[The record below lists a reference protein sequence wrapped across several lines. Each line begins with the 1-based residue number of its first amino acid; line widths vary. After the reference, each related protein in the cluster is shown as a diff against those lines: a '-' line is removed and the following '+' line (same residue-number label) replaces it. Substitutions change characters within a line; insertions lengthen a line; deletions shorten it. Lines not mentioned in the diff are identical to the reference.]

1 MAGKTYSFEVK
12 RTSSAPPATLFRLEA
27 DGTRWSEWAK
37 PLRASWDQP
46 GDPPGELGAVRRVG
60 RWPVFVREKTVEYH
74 RDRRHVYEL
83 ISPPSPAK
91 DYRAEAIFTPTAD
104 GGTDFVWRRSPKAC
118 AEPGR
123 SCGRSS
129 AAPSGCSRLS
139 WSKRPNGNTAKAYPS
154 RSSSRRHPGRGS
166 AMTVRSGTSRDRPCR
181 YEAAWCRT
189 S

>member
-1 MAGKTYSFEVK
+1 MAGKTFSFEVK

-60 RWPVFVREKTVEYH
+60 RWPIFVREKTIEYD

-104 GGTDFVWRRSPKAC
+104 GGTDFVWRGSFTEGVRGTGPIMRAIFGGAIRLFSAQLVKAAEREHRKGISFPK
-118 AEPGR
+118 
-123 SCGRSS
+123 
-129 AAPSGCSRLS
+129 
-139 WSKRPNGNTAKAYPS
+139 
-154 RSSSRRHPGRGS
+154 
-166 AMTVRSGTSRDRPCR
+166 
-181 YEAAWCRT
+181 
-189 S
+189 